1 MQTPKKRKVQ
11 TVKPVT
17 VSNKPKKK
25 PVPKNPAKGFLD
37 ELSTRF
43 KATTIKFRES
53 PAFAPIKGTERKP
66 SDRSVEEQRILD
78 KDQQIIR
85 YKEAA
90 AKAKADAAAKK
101 RAAEKKKVADMQ
113 NKGGYKK
120 AGFAKGGTNN
130 SKPKAMYGMSMKPT
144 MMKRGGTKKK

>member
-17 VSNKPKKK
+17 VTNKKK
-25 PVPKNPAKGFLD
+25 PAPKNPAKGFFD
-37 ELSTRF
+37 EMSTRF
-43 KATTIKFRES
+43 KATQIKFRET

-85 YKEAA
+85 SKDAA
-90 AKAKADAAAKK
+90 AKAKADAAARQ

-113 NKGGYKK
+113 KKGGYKK
-120 AGFAKGGTNN
+120 AGFAKGGMVR
-130 SKPKAMYGMSMKPT
+130 KT
-144 MMKRGGTKKK
+144 MRKK